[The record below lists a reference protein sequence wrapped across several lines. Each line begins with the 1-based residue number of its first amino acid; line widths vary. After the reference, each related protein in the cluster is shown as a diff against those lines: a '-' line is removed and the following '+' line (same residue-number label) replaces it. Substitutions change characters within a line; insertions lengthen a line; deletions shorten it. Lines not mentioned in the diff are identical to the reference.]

1 MAEAAVFFLPKNK
14 KWRNTSMTIIINFLK
29 YFISKWLGTKAIE
42 KVLIV
47 VLKELVK
54 RTESKIDDRIYEAVF
69 GKLEGEKNEQ

>member
-1 MAEAAVFFLPKNK
+1 MK
-14 KWRNTSMTIIINFLK
+14 IIINFLK

-47 VLKELVK
+47 ILKELVK

>member
-1 MAEAAVFFLPKNK
+1 MK
-14 KWRNTSMTIIINFLK
+14 IIINFLK

-69 GKLEGEKNEQ
+69 EKLEGEKNEK

>member
-1 MAEAAVFFLPKNK
+1 MK
-14 KWRNTSMTIIINFLK
+14 IIINFLK

-54 RTESKIDDRIYEAVF
+54 RTESKIDDRIYEVVF

>member
-1 MAEAAVFFLPKNK
+1 MK
-14 KWRNTSMTIIINFLK
+14 IIINFLK
-29 YFISKWLGTKAIE
+29 YFISKWLGTKAID

-69 GKLEGEKNEQ
+69 GKLEGEKNEK

>member
-1 MAEAAVFFLPKNK
+1 MK
-14 KWRNTSMTIIINFLK
+14 IIINFLK

-69 GKLEGEKNEQ
+69 GKLEEEKNDK

>member
-1 MAEAAVFFLPKNK
+1 MK
-14 KWRNTSMTIIINFLK
+14 IIINFLK

-69 GKLEGEKNEQ
+69 GKLEGEKNEK

>member
-1 MAEAAVFFLPKNK
+1 
-14 KWRNTSMTIIINFLK
+14 MTIIINFLK

>member
-1 MAEAAVFFLPKNK
+1 MK
-14 KWRNTSMTIIINFLK
+14 IIINFLK

-42 KVLIV
+42 KDLIV

>member
-1 MAEAAVFFLPKNK
+1 MK
-14 KWRNTSMTIIINFLK
+14 IIINFLK